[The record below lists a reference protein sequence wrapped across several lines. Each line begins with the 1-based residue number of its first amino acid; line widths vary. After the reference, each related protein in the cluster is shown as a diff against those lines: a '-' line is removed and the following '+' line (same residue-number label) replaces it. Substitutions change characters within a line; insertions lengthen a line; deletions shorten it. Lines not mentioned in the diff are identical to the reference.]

1 MRRVAVLA
9 AALLGFPACVEL
21 GLFDDTTSISRG
33 RPSHGKLIG
42 GTRLPDRGEGFVTR
56 DVWQQRGNRYGTDEM
71 IDLLIGVGRRIALDI
86 KDVRLVVADLS
97 GNGGGAQRLWHRS
110 HQSGRD
116 VDLVYFMRDAEGKPF
131 EADAM
136 RRFDRFGRAI
146 DGSGITVDI
155 PRTWILVKALLTAR
169 EAPVQYIF
177 MYQPIA
183 NMMIDHATKL
193 GEASALIERARRAC
207 RQPNDSAR
215 HDDHMHVRIY
225 CAPADRA
232 IGCIDIGPM
241 ELLAQ
246 YEAES
251 SPDDQLAELAVTL
264 RGPASA
270 AGAPPVFTAPSVTAP
285 ADRARELESFSRL
298 LRTRSDRVY
307 LRRWR

>member
-9 AALLGFPACVEL
+9 VALFALSGCVEL
-21 GLFDDTTSISRG
+21 GLLDDSTSISRG
-33 RPSHGKLIG
+33 RPSQGKLIG
-42 GTRLPDRGEGFVTR
+42 GKRLPDRGEGFVTR
-56 DVWQQRGNRYGTDEM
+56 EMWQQRGNRYGTDEM
-71 IDLLIGVGRRIALDI
+71 IDLLIGVGRRIALDVR
-86 KDVRLVVADLS
+86 DVRLVVADLS

-110 HQSGRD
+110 HQNGRD
-116 VDLVYFMRDAEGKPF
+116 VDLVYFMRDAAGKPF

-136 RRFDRFGRAI
+136 RRFDRFGRAV
-146 DGSGITVDI
+146 DRSGITVDI

-183 NMMIDHATKL
+183 RMMFEHATQL
-193 GEASALIERARRAC
+193 GESPALIDRARRTC

-225 CAPADRA
+225 CAAADRA
-232 IGCIDIGPM
+232 IGCVDVGPM
-241 ELLAQ
+241 EMLAEHQ
-246 YEAES
+246 AEVAT
-251 SPDDQLAELAVTL
+251 DDQLADLAVTL
-264 RGPASA
+264 RGPAA
-270 AGAPPVFTAPSVTAP
+270 PAGGSSVFTAPSVTAP